1 MDQAATPRIR
11 TVALL
16 GAAGSGK
23 TTLAEALLHRAGVL
37 TRAGR
42 VEEGSTVTD
51 HEPEEIARGIS
62 LGLGV
67 APFPWTA
74 PDGNA
79 YDVTLLDA
87 PGSADFAGAVDAAL
101 AAADLALVVV
111 SAVDGVQAGTL
122 AAWRL
127 AAEAGVPRMVVVTKE
142 DKARADFRHVLADL
156 RAAFGDGLVPLE
168 LPLGEETAFTG
179 VADVLSEEGLA
190 YDREGHHHTE
200 ALPAGLADEEH
211 RLHDEVTE
219 EIVAHDDDQLERYL
233 SGEVPSTAE
242 LESTLAHEVRDGE
255 AFPVLLASGVTGVG
269 VDRLADL
276 LCELGPSPAD
286 RTARVQAGKTEVEV
300 AADPAGP
307 TLLYAFRTLADPFVG
322 QVTMFKVLSG
332 TVRNGDRLVNTAT
345 RTEERIPG
353 LFRLRGKEHLPVDAV
368 PAGQIGAVAKL
379 TGTPSGTLL
388 AERTGPGASMTARPP
403 RARDTVYALA
413 LEPVT
418 QSDDDRLSAA
428 LARLTAEDPTLRVDR
443 TGDSTVLRGLG
454 DTHLAVAL
462 ERLARV
468 FGVHVSTSPV
478 PVGYRETIR
487 RQVEAEGKVKKQSG
501 GHGQFAVVQLRVS
514 PLPHGS
520 GFEFVDAIVGGAI
533 PRTYVQAVHKGVVEA
548 MASGGPHG
556 YPVVDLRVEVYD
568 GKSHSVDSSDMAF
581 RTAAGNGVR
590 EALHAVGTIVL
601 EPISHVSVT
610 VPMSAQGDV
619 MSDLSAR
626 RGHINA
632 TTSLDDGLVLIEAS
646 VPEAELA
653 RYVLDLRS
661 LTGGRAELSI
671 EPDRFEVCPDHLV
684 PA

>member
-1 MDQAATPRIR
+1 MDQATTPRIR

-16 GAAGSGK
+16 GAVGSGK
-23 TTLAEALLHRAGVL
+23 TTLTEALLHRAGVL
-37 TRAGR
+37 TRTGR
-42 VEEGSTVTD
+42 VEDGSTVSD

-74 PDGNA
+74 TDGNT
-79 YDVTLLDA
+79 YDVTLLDT

-101 AAADLALVVV
+101 AAADLALIVV
-111 SAVDGVQAGTL
+111 SAVDGVQAGTH

-127 AAEAGVPRMVVVTKE
+127 AADAGVPRMVVVTKE

-156 RAAFGDGLVPLE
+156 REAFGDGLVPLE

-233 SGEVPSTAE
+233 SGEVPTDAG
-242 LESTLAHEVRDGE
+242 AGE
-255 AFPVLLASGVTGVG
+255 HARARGPGRRGVPG
-269 VDRLADL
+269 RCWRRA
-276 LCELGPSPAD
+276 SPAWASTGW
-286 RTARVQAGKTEVEV
+286 RTCCASWGRRRRTGPRACRPGRPRSRSPPT
-300 AADPAGP
+300 PTGP

-322 QVTMFKVLSG
+322 QVTMFRVLSG
-332 TVRNGDRLVNTAT
+332 TVRNGDRLLNTAT

-403 RARDTVYALA
+403 RERATVYALA

-428 LARLTAEDPTLRVDR
+428 LTRLTAEDPTLRVDR
-443 TGDSTVLRGLG
+443 SGDSTVLRGLG

-487 RQVEAEGKVKKQSG
+487 RPVEAEGKVKKQSG

-514 PLPHGS
+514 PLPQR
-520 GFEFVDAIVGGAI
+520 VGVRVRRRDRRRGHPAHLRPGRAQGRRRGDGVRRAARV
-533 PRTYVQAVHKGVVEA
+533 PR
-548 MASGGPHG
+548 GGPARRGLRRQVALGGLLRHG
-556 YPVVDLRVEVYD
+556 
-568 GKSHSVDSSDMAF
+568 
-581 RTAAGNGVR
+581 
-590 EALHAVGTIVL
+590 
-601 EPISHVSVT
+601 
-610 VPMSAQGDV
+610 VPDRRRDRA
-619 MSDLSAR
+619 SAR
-626 RGHINA
+626 RCTPPAPPCSNPSA
-632 TTSLDDGLVLIEAS
+632 T
-646 VPEAELA
+646 
-653 RYVLDLRS
+653 
-661 LTGGRAELSI
+661 
-671 EPDRFEVCPDHLV
+671 CP
-684 PA
+684 